1 MKRFYK
7 FLMPLVMIM
16 ALALPWNTRA
26 QATVEIGTDQ
36 GTTTNSYLPMY
47 TLYNNTLSEQI
58 YTADEIGMAGTI
70 TSVAFYNGGETKT
83 VSAKIYMINTSR
95 TDFSSTT
102 DWLPVTASDLVF
114 DGTVTFTAGQW
125 TTITLDNPFMY
136 DGASNLGLIFDGNLN
151 WSSGLACRVFDGTT
165 NCAMYVYSD
174 PTDYNAVGAT
184 YTASD
189 RLSVKNQLKLEMLP
203 ANMSCYW
210 PINLAISGVDS
221 NEATLSWG
229 DTNGATTWRVYW
241 APADTPALIDSID
254 VNDSTY
260 TFTGLNANTLYN
272 VSVMTVCDTSNSIAM
287 STSFRTLC
295 GITTAPFTEGFEGRT
310 TGDVPYCWTQFA
322 TGTSSAGTFPSIYN
336 YASNARTGSAY
347 FEFESTSG
355 QTEVVSL
362 PSVDNLTGLR
372 LRFYAACT
380 NHNFVLEA
388 GVMEDT
394 DFVVVD
400 TVQLTT
406 ATSFGSNAYHEY
418 TVYYNN
424 YNGMGNRMAMRV
436 TAAGSYTLMIDDL
449 TVEEIPACPDPT
461 YFVVDSVGTD
471 WAALSWVENGS
482 ASEWI
487 IEYDTVPF
495 TPGATATTNSETA
508 SDTYITL
515 TNLDTGYTYYVYLHA
530 DCGGDTSQNIFL
542 QFNTLAGDPA
552 TVPYSCG
559 FEDANTNGWE
569 FANGTQ
575 TNHWM
580 VGNATNHGGSKALYV
595 TNDGSANAYTITST
609 SHTYAYRIF
618 NLTEPG
624 EYAYSYDWKCQGESH
639 YYDFSRAFI
648 TPATEEFVG
657 GSILGDGT
665 YAFSS
670 YACPANWIEI
680 TAQTGATPNTMSQ
693 SSSWTTVTGTFTI
706 TTPGNYK
713 MVFVWTNDGGGGS
726 QPPMAVDNISLNLNT
741 CPAPTNLTV
750 NVSGDTANFAWTDA
764 LGSNWDLVYVPE
776 GTAPSDD
783 AAIAVSSTSYEA
795 TDLDDGFY
803 NAYVRTNCGNDDV
816 SLWTG
821 PVNFNVGVTV
831 MNMAAGNDTLYSCAA
846 TIYDDGGP
854 NGSYSTDRDDQLIIY
869 PTDSTKG
876 IIISG
881 TSYTEGSWDY
891 LRIYAGAGVSGT
903 QLWNDYGTS
912 ATQNFGPFEV
922 EGPVT
927 VTFHSDGS
935 VVYDGFE
942 INIGCYDLPDCP
954 TPTYVGMTDISN
966 NVATVTLGSNIS
978 SEYNEMVIYWG
989 TANDIALADSA
1000 TITAGTTTYTITGLT
1015 GSTTYYVWVKGVCSD
1030 YSRAISTSFTTT
1042 PDCMPVENLRVA
1054 GTDYHAFGLMW
1065 NAPTAGFPATQYIVS
1080 WKHANASTWTSDT
1093 TTNTYYY
1100 VSGLGMDSAYQYR
1113 VTTICDSIVS
1123 ALNSGSVATN
1133 GCGLTIGDGSS
1144 TYSYLPTYTF
1154 YNYSYTQQI
1163 YLDNELNGIDSI
1175 ASIAFYTTGNPSRT
1189 IRLLMGNTT
1198 QSSFS
1203 TTSNFIPVTDLD
1215 TVYEGQLSGSGWI
1228 TLNLTHPFVRTAGS
1242 NLVVATDDNT
1252 GSYVSSPSW
1261 SVNSASS
1268 RAIYFYQD
1276 ASDINPTAPSA
1287 SSSSVANYVNQI
1299 RLAPPTCVLPDC
1311 ASPIVFVDNLT
1322 STGMNVVWNTE
1333 SGLSYE
1339 VAYQIAGDSTWT
1351 VVDAANTTG
1360 NTIIDNLT
1368 PGLDLVVRVS
1378 TDCNGTTLTGT
1389 LSVSTLCGAVAL
1401 PLIENFERDYG
1412 IYNRSCWTVGTIN
1425 LGTNYPYP
1433 YVISL
1438 TGDPNKLCLIY
1449 NGGYLV
1455 LPQVAAPLDQLQIR
1469 FKFVQGGDNVHF
1481 LMGLLENPAMPIN
1494 NMIVLD
1500 TLIRSDIDTS
1510 TSTVNITYSLANIN
1524 PDYNNYHI
1532 AFWDAFN
1539 ENYSFID
1546 DLVVEYIPQCPPVTG
1561 LTATTTTT
1569 TATISWAA
1577 GDNNAS
1583 GYIVEY
1589 GPRGFTPGTGT
1600 TEQASSTTVTLTG
1613 LNHSTNYDAYVYTAC
1628 SALSDTSIASQVV
1641 QFTTECDVIT
1651 TLPYS
1656 TTFEHILP
1664 PGSGSSVVMV
1674 PNCWATEVTNG
1685 TYAPR
1690 VYYTTSTLQAP
1701 SQSYCLYFSDLGV
1714 AALPQMGISLDSLQI
1729 SFHAYNSTPANYGL
1743 IVGTVDSIAPGY
1755 AASFTPID
1763 TIPFQT
1769 NVNEYNV
1776 VSYLTEYTGTANR
1789 IALKNYHADTS
1800 YDYAYIYLDDLTI
1813 DYVPSCIA
1821 PQRVHTT
1828 ALTNVSAD
1836 LAWRFS
1842 TAPNYSIEYGPHGF
1856 TPGTGTTLTSTTNS
1870 ISLTGLTPFTQYD
1883 VRLVSLCSAT
1893 ETSDTTVFTFTTL
1906 RAAPVTNYPYSCDF
1920 ADSTIATAWEPING
1934 TQTNAWYVGS
1944 GAHYGTAD
1952 NMAMYISDDNGV
1964 SNTYNNGS
1972 TSNVLAYRTFAM
1984 QPGSYNISFMW
1995 QAAGESCCDYLRV
2008 FLVPGSVSFIEDNT
2022 NDIGSTGAP
2031 AGWIAL
2037 DGGNKLNSNSSW
2049 QNIAEDVNITT
2060 ANNYHLVFF
2069 WHNDG
2074 SLGSNPPAA
2083 IDNIEVSRNVCPIT
2097 NLQVDTATG
2106 STITIS
2112 WSGNSD
2118 SYQVEYGTVG
2128 FAHGTGYST
2137 TTTATS
2143 ATLTGLTSLTNYE
2156 IYVRGFCNGS
2166 DTSRWYRT
2174 VGFTGLCDNPTIAQ
2188 NFNTASTETSSYS
2201 PLGTSYYNYGY
2212 VQTLIDSAD
2221 MAAIGGDIRAMAF
2234 YPASTSQ
2241 GNYYSNMDIYLAN
2254 VPENSLASGFI
2265 QPDSTTHVFVQVLT
2279 AGNLNYTTTD
2289 EQLVSF
2295 DAPFTWDGHS
2305 NVLVVVNRKHGSY
2318 SSGASFSAHTASVA
2332 KTCYAYTDG
2341 SAYNPYNITVSGT
2354 SSTTVGNLK
2363 LISCG
2368 GGCYAPS
2375 ALHTTSVTYNSV
2387 SVAWSGTDSAEVG
2400 IRQGLW
2406 DETGATITTV
2416 TTNSYTFTGLT
2427 PNTQYTVAVRT
2438 LCPDD
2443 MTSAWVY
2450 LSVTTDDLP
2459 CFAPTNVQ
2467 VSNETPN
2474 GAKVTWT
2481 AGGNE
2486 TEWLVNVFRSG
2497 VIDTNYT
2504 VINTPMC
2511 NVSGLYSAMTYTVKV
2526 GAVCGGIDTMWSD
2539 PATLTTTACL
2549 PPTNV
2554 NAVANGH
2561 QAIVTWESSGANEY
2575 HVLWFLEGFTTDGDS
2590 VVVTNGNTNATIDGL
2605 QGGEDYDIYVYAYC
2619 DGQRSAQAGQ
2629 TQLHVTGID
2638 DINSSA
2644 INLYPNPANTTVT
2657 VDGIEGEAL
2666 VTIVDMNGRTVFSEK
2681 TVSSITIDLGGMA
2694 KGAYF
2699 VRITGENSSAIRK
2712 LIVK

>member
-16 ALALPWNTRA
+16 ALALPWQTNA
-26 QATVEIGTDQ
+26 QCDPGVTSCEITVQMVDDYGDGWYDNEDNPCSILVYQ
-36 GTTTNSYLPMY
+36 GTTLRGTATLTDGSSGTQTIAVCNDDSIRFVWSGNDYYEEISFSILNGDGSTLIANASGYNYTNNQTIITGMVICPSCIAPTNLAASVTGADVDITWTDNEASSWEIVWGIGNFDPDTVTLNIDYASTQSYSFTNMDDGV
-47 TLYNNTLSEQI
+47 
-58 YTADEIGMAGTI
+58 YTA
-70 TSVAFYNGGETKT
+70 
-83 VSAKIYMINTSR
+83 
-95 TDFSSTT
+95 
-102 DWLPVTASDLVF
+102 
-114 DGTVTFTAGQW
+114 
-125 TTITLDNPFMY
+125 
-136 DGASNLGLIFDGNLN
+136 
-151 WSSGLACRVFDGTT
+151 
-165 NCAMYVYSD
+165 
-174 PTDYNAVGAT
+174 
-184 YTASD
+184 
-189 RLSVKNQLKLEMLP
+189 
-203 ANMSCYW
+203 
-210 PINLAISGVDS
+210 
-221 NEATLSWG
+221 
-229 DTNGATTWRVYW
+229 
-241 APADTPALIDSID
+241 
-254 VNDSTY
+254 
-260 TFTGLNANTLYN
+260 
-272 VSVMTVCDTSNSIAM
+272 
-287 STSFRTLC
+287 
-295 GITTAPFTEGFEGRT
+295 
-310 TGDVPYCWTQFA
+310 
-322 TGTSSAGTFPSIYN
+322 
-336 YASNARTGSAY
+336 
-347 FEFESTSG
+347 
-355 QTEVVSL
+355 
-362 PSVDNLTGLR
+362 
-372 LRFYAACT
+372 
-380 NHNFVLEA
+380 
-388 GVMEDT
+388 
-394 DFVVVD
+394 
-400 TVQLTT
+400 
-406 ATSFGSNAYHEY
+406 
-418 TVYYNN
+418 
-424 YNGMGNRMAMRV
+424 
-436 TAAGSYTLMIDDL
+436 
-449 TVEEIPACPDPT
+449 
-461 YFVVDSVGTD
+461 
-471 WAALSWVENGS
+471 
-482 ASEWI
+482 
-487 IEYDTVPF
+487 
-495 TPGATATTNSETA
+495 
-508 SDTYITL
+508 YIR
-515 TNLDTGYTYYVYLHA
+515 A
-530 DCGGDTSQNIFL
+530 DCGGGDYSTWVPVNFSIMLNGCFITINAIDSYGDGWNGNAINVLQGGVLLGSATIASGSSATVQIPVASGTPVTLTYTSGSYASEMGGTVTDGSGMVVFTIENMSSYSSGA
-542 QFNTLAGDPA
+542 TLATIADPCP
-552 TVPYSCG
+552 TCFVPMN
-559 FEDANTNGWE
+559 FT
-569 FANGTQ
+569 
-575 TNHWM
+575 H
-580 VGNATNHGGSKALYV
+580 
-595 TNDGSANAYTITST
+595 TITGDDAVFTWSPNNA
-609 SHTYAYRIF
+609 SAWEVNYGAIGF
-618 NLTEPG
+618 NPDNETTNL
-624 EYAYSYDWKCQGESH
+624 
-639 YYDFSRAFI
+639 
-648 TPATEEFVG
+648 AT
-657 GSILGDGT
+657 
-665 YAFSS
+665 
-670 YACPANWIEI
+670 
-680 TAQTGATPNTMSQ
+680 
-693 SSSWTTVTGTFTI
+693 TTDTTFTI
-706 TTPGNYK
+706 DTT
-713 MVFVWTNDGGGGS
+713 T
-726 QPPMAVDNISLNLNT
+726 L
-741 CPAPTNLTV
+741 
-750 NVSGDTANFAWTDA
+750 
-764 LGSNWDLVYVPE
+764 
-776 GTAPSDD
+776 
-783 AAIAVSSTSYEA
+783 ST
-795 TDLDDGFY
+795 GFY
-803 NAYVRTNCGNDDV
+803 DVYVRTDCGGDDYSSWV
-816 SLWTG
+816 G
-821 PVNFNVGVTV
+821 PITLSIGITI

-854 NGSYSTDRDDQLIIY
+854 NGSYSTNRDDQLIIY

-935 VVYDGFE
+935 IVYDGFE

-966 NVATVTLGSNIS
+966 NVATVTLGSNVS

-1133 GCGLTIGDGSS
+1133 GCGLTVGDGSS

-1203 TTSNFIPVTDLD
+1203 STSNFIPVTDLD

-1228 TLNLTHPFVRTAGS
+1228 TLNLTHSFVRTAGS

-1287 SSSSVANYVNQI
+1287 STSSVANYVNQI

-1360 NTIIDNLT
+1360 NTIIENLT

-1425 LGTNYPYP
+1425 LGTDYPYP

-1546 DLVVEYIPQCPPVTG
+1546 DLVVEYIPQCAPVTG

-1701 SQSYCLYFSDLGV
+1701 SQSYSLYFSNIGV
-1714 AALPQMGISLDSLQI
+1714 AALPQMGMSLDSLQI

-1870 ISLTGLTPFTQYD
+1870 ISLTGLTPYTEYD

-1906 RAAPVTNYPYSCDF
+1906 RAAPVTSYPYYCDF
-1920 ADSTIATAWEPING
+1920 TDSAMAAAWEPVNTTALG
-1934 TQTNAWYVGS
+1934 WAV
-1944 GAHYGTAD
+1944 GTAA
-1952 NMAMYISDDNGV
+1952 NSGVAAGQSLYVSTDNGATN
-1964 SNTYNNGS
+1964 SYNNS
-1972 TSNVLAYRTFAM
+1972 SAAPAIYAYRTFAM
-1984 QPGSYNISFMW
+1984 QPGAYNISFDWM
-1995 QAAGESCCDYLRV
+1995 ANGESSWDYLRAY
-2008 FLVPGSVSFIEDNT
+2008 LVPADM
-2022 NDIGSTGAP
+2022 DIVAGIAP
-2031 AGWIAL
+2031 DGGTSSYNNATAAPQAGWIAI
-2037 DGGNKLNSNSSW
+2037 GAKLNLQTSW
-2049 QNIAEDVNITT
+2049 QNYNEDITIAN
-2060 ANNYHLVFF
+2060 AGSYNLVFY
-2069 WHNDG
+2069 WGNDG
-2074 SLGSNPPAA
+2074 SGGSQPPAA
-2083 IDNIEVSRNVCPIT
+2083 VDNISVARNVCPIDNIQAT
-2097 NLQVDTATG
+2097 NVTG
-2106 STITIS
+2106 SAATIT
-2112 WSGNSD
+2112 WTGNSD
-2118 SYQVEYGTVG
+2118 EYQVEYGISG
-2128 FAHGTGYST
+2128 FSQGTQVT
-2137 TTTATS
+2137 TTSTS
-2143 ATLTGLTSLTNYE
+2143 YSLTGLTSLTPYQVK
-2156 IYVRGFCNGS
+2156 VRGICNGGA
-2166 DTSRWYRT
+2166 DTSRWYSYVFAT
-2174 VGFTGLCDNPTIAQ
+2174 DMCDNPTIAQ
-2188 NFNTASTETSSYS
+2188 NFDTASTETSSYS
-2201 PLGTSYYNYGY
+2201 PLGTSFYNYGY

-2221 MAAIGGDIRAMAF
+2221 MATIGGDITALAF
-2234 YPASTSQ
+2234 YTASDAQ
-2241 GNYYSNMDIYLAN
+2241 GDKYTNMDIYLAN
-2254 VPENSLASGFI
+2254 VPENSLSSGFI

-2279 AGNLNYTTTD
+2279 AGNLNYTTVG

-2305 NVLVVVNRKHGSY
+2305 NVLVVVNRKHGSW
-2318 SSGASFSAHTASVA
+2318 SSGASFSAHTATVA
-2332 KTCYAYTDG
+2332 KTRYAYQDG

-2387 SVAWSGTDSAEVG
+2387 AVTWSGSDSTEVG
-2400 IRQGLW
+2400 IHQGLW
-2406 DETGATITTV
+2406 DETGV
-2416 TTNSYTFTGLT
+2416 TMHVSTNGSYTFTGLT
-2427 PNTQYTVAVRT
+2427 PNTPYTIAVRT

-2443 MTSAWVY
+2443 MTSAWTY
-2450 LSVTTDDLP
+2450 LQVTTDDLP

-2481 AGGNE
+2481 PGGNE
-2486 TEWLVNVFRSG
+2486 TEWLVNVYRSG
-2497 VIDTNYT
+2497 IVDTNYT

-2511 NVSGLYSAMTYTVKV
+2511 NVNGLYSAMTYTVKV
-2526 GAVCGGIDTMWSD
+2526 GAVCGGIDTMWSETT
-2539 PATLTTTACL
+2539 TLTTTACL

-2554 NAVANGH
+2554 TATANGH
-2561 QAIVTWESSGANEY
+2561 QAIVTWEGSGANEY
-2575 HVLWFLEGFTTDGDS
+2575 HVLWFLQGFTTDGDS
-2590 VVVTNGNTNATIDGL
+2590 VIATNGTTNATIDGL

-2638 DINSSA
+2638 DINTSA

-2681 TVSSITIDLGGMA
+2681 TVSSITIDLNGMA